1 MRVIERV
8 SLVQVMGGVSGD
20 PDRST
25 LPRMVPIVPPFEKKK
40 KAPYTG

>member
-1 MRVIERV
+1 MKIIKRV
-8 SLVQVMGGVSGD
+8 LLTQVAGGVSGD

-25 LPRMVPIVPPFEKKK
+25 LPRMAPIDPPFEKKK